1 MNVDEYPSDA
11 VYMHFIIQIDVGIN
25 MELCMFNCFDVL
37 KTLSCHYCNVIYT
50 YSAYHKGESKIR
62 VRNRIAF
69 YINSNSALQVYE
81 ARKKIFFFLLFL
93 LLLYCNYPKLS
104 ILTSLSFAGDGA
116 DEDDDGFT

>member
-37 KTLSCHYCNVIYT
+37 KTTATLYIH
-50 YSAYHKGESKIR
+50 
-62 VRNRIAF
+62 IAHTIKAKAKYVF
-69 YINSNSALQVYE
+69 GTASPFILTQTRLYKYMKLV
-81 ARKKIFFFLLFL
+81 KKIFFFLLFL